1 VGDINDVMKAL
12 HEVGE
17 RELEPHA
24 GKMASLEAVLVHILS
39 KRDLTND
46 QKIEVIK
53 RLGQIGTAES
63 VPELRTHCDEFFDP
77 GGPKRAARAAI
88 AAIQARLENAEVG
101 QLTVV
106 SDETM
111 RGGLSESEQ

>member
-1 VGDINDVMKAL
+1 MQ
-12 HEVGE
+12 
-17 RELEPHA
+17 
-24 GKMASLEAVLVHILS
+24 AVFLHIL
-39 KRDLTND
+39 REGDLTKD
-46 QKIEVIK
+46 QKIEVME

-63 VPELRTHCDEFFDP
+63 VPLLRTHCDEFFDP

-88 AAIQARLENAEVG
+88 AAIQARIKNAEVG

-111 RGGLSESEQ
+111 RGALSESEQ

>member
-1 VGDINDVMKAL
+1 MKAL
-12 HEVGE
+12 DQV
-17 RELEPHA
+17 RDQDLEPHA
-24 GKMASLEAVLVHILS
+24 GKMPGLEAVLLHILS
-39 KRDLTND
+39 EGHLTND
-46 QKIEVIK
+46 QKIEVIE

-88 AAIQARLENAEVG
+88 AAVQARIKNAHVG

-106 SDETM
+106 GDDTM